1 VRTRCASKVAPAVSG
16 DHIGPDRL
24 VRGVVIDSRDV
35 REGSLFFALPGERTD
50 GHRFTTDAHNRGA
63 AACVVSRAAPPV
75 PASIRVDSPGEALIE
90 LARSER
96 RTANWRV
103 IGITGS
109 MGKTTTKDFAT
120 AVLRSAFRVSASPHS
135 FNNAIGVPLTIL
147 GAGDDTEVLVAELGA
162 GAVGEIAMLS
172 GIVCPEVGVVTAV
185 GPAHLETF
193 GSLQGVARAK
203 AELVEA
209 LPPSGLAILNADD
222 RTVASFAARTD
233 AHVLRFGRRPD
244 VDVGAHGVRT
254 DTAGHARFRLVHE
267 DGCVDLRLGVIG
279 EHMVTPA
286 LAAASC
292 GIALGIPL
300 EACAAG
306 LECAKPT
313 SGRMQELTAPSGTLI
328 IHDAYN
334 ANPMSMHAALR
345 ALAVVRN
352 RTRSFAVLGP
362 MAQLGA
368 SSPVA
373 HERIGRAAAE
383 LGLHALVAVGEQA
396 RPIADGALAA
406 GMARQRVRWC
416 LDQYEA
422 LDVVLNN
429 VGPNDVV
436 LFKASRIAHL
446 EMMVEELLRSP
457 R

>member
-24 VRGVVIDSRDV
+24 VRDAVIDSREV

-50 GHRFTTDAHNRGA
+50 GHLFVTDALNRGA

-75 PASIRVDSPGEALIE
+75 PASIRVDSPAEALIE

-109 MGKTTTKDFAT
+109 VGKTTTKDFAA

-172 GIVCPEVGVVTAV
+172 GIARPQVGVVTAV

-209 LPPSGLAILNADD
+209 LPPSGLAVLNADD
-222 RTVASFAARTD
+222 RTVATFAARTD
-233 AHVLRFGRRPD
+233 AQVLRFGRGPD
-244 VDVGAHGVRT
+244 ADVGAHGVRT
-254 DTAGHARFRLVHE
+254 DTTGHARFSLVHE
-267 DGCVDLRLGVIG
+267 DGRVDVRLGVIG

-286 LAAASC
+286 LAAVSC

-300 EACAAG
+300 EACATG
-306 LECAKPT
+306 LEGASASP
-313 SGRMQELTAPSGTLI
+313 GRMQEFTMPSGTLI

-345 ALAVVRN
+345 ALVDVQN
-352 RTRSFAVLGP
+352 RTRAIAVLGP

-368 SSPVA
+368 SSRVA

-383 LGLHALVAVGEQA
+383 FGLHSLVAVGEHA

-416 LDQYEA
+416 LDQDEA
-422 LDVVLNN
+422 LDVVRNSASA
-429 VGPNDVV
+429 NDVV
-436 LFKASRIAHL
+436 LFKASRIVRL
-446 EMMVEELLRSP
+446 EMMLEGLVRSP